1 MIALFYITNDVSCT
15 KFALLSFNLIGE
27 RWVSRAPFAIRAPFN
42 AVAFS
47 IEHSKSSNVHYC
59 EQENKIHSR
68 GCRYSSIVN
77 SNNSSVNL
85 ISKYEVREN
94 FVDMV
99 IPSIFNKLLR
109 VNTSDRTR
117 PDNHE
122 EATSSVRGFGKCW
135 SSKFQQM
142 SDPDRWISKCG
153 G

>member
-1 MIALFYITNDVSCT
+1 MIFYIINGVSCSDY
-15 KFALLSFNLIGE
+15 ALSRFNLIGN
-27 RWVSRAPFAIRAPFN
+27 RWIPRAPFAIRAPIN
-42 AVAFS
+42 AVVFS

-59 EQENKIHSR
+59 EHENKIHSR

-85 ISKYEVREN
+85 ISKYEVQKN

-99 IPSIFNKLLR
+99 IPFIINKLLR
-109 VNTSDRTR
+109 VNTSDHAR
-117 PDNHE
+117 PSDHE
-122 EATSSVRGFGKCW
+122 AGTSSVRGFGKCW